1 MSTFSPSAQE
11 TEPHEK
17 RNNLV
22 WFLLDKIMAFSL
34 EVLSLYVL
42 WINRVND
49 LKHGDLSMMS
59 SLHLVMLEL
68 RLLESIPKAFR
79 IV

>member
-1 MSTFSPSAQE
+1 
-11 TEPHEK
+11 
-17 RNNLV
+17 
-22 WFLLDKIMAFSL
+22 MAFRL

-49 LKHGDLSMMS
+49 LKQGDLLMMS

-79 IV
+79 IVNCLLTRWLVS